1 MRGKG
6 RLGLKVVV
14 AAVTRPLS
22 SARIGEAPVDQ
33 SFIFLRGFS
42 LEALLELKGLDIA
55 ERSKELGREVAP

>member
-42 LEALLELKGLDIA
+42 LQELLLPLIVPTSQGDSTERLD
-55 ERSKELGREVAP
+55 